1 MTAISKRI
9 YAAQDLRLFGEL
21 LEDLLDENGKPVACL
36 FYFTIFIF
44 NSSLTI
50 KGLHKVI
57 DIKLSPGISL
67 DSVARNLFS
76 VISSVLLTSRLF
88 AFEITSSSKRL
99 NCRKNKSNIRGELCV

>member
-1 MTAISKRI
+1 MRNDTV
-9 YAAQDLRLFGEL
+9 QDLRLFGEL
-21 LEDLLDENGKPVACL
+21 LEDLLDENGKPVAVACL

>member
-36 FYFTIFIF
+36 FYFTIF